1 VKKLTE
7 VFQFPK
13 EDAYV
18 PIFHMRL
25 LGSDKKWLEKGD
37 SYNEKTW

>member
-18 PIFHMRL
+18 SIFHMRL
-25 LGSDKKWLEKGD
+25 LGSNKKMFREGRQL
-37 SYNEKTW
+37 